1 MSNVKSVNVE
11 EINTRDVSD
20 GSLEALALVITNNE
34 RTSPVLESSV
44 SELTLTSSD
53 LLGVSNSE
61 DILSNSESLED
72 LASFLGLSNAVDAV

>member
-34 RTSPVLESSV
+34 RTSSVLESSV